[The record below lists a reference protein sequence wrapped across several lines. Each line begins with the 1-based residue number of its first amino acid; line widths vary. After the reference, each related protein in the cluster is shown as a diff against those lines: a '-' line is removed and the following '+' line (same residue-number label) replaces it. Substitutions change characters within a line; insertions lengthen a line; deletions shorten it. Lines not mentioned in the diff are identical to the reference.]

1 MENMEQ
7 MPDLEQLI
15 REQPGPEVFQ
25 RVWARVMPDQGDS
38 PLAVSA
44 VPRQE
49 EPGPVPPEASP
60 EQKPCSVQEEVPSRA
75 EAPVTPEVSVPPVC
89 LGEASRGDVE
99 ALTALMELAQEN
111 LFAGQTLARRLNR
124 GLRSRALDSLAADH
138 RRAARQLSAAR
149 FLITGQR
156 FRPERKRCS
165 IPADL
170 ALALRDQFAREQ
182 RWSRACEQAAAS
194 AGDHCLRELYLE
206 LAQDGTLHAGE
217 IRSLLERGAF
227 TTG

>member
-44 VPRQE
+44 VPRSE
-49 EPGPVPPEASP
+49 EPGTVPPADP
-60 EQKPCSVQEEVPSRA
+60 PKQKPCSVQEEVTPQA
-75 EAPVTPEVSVPPVC
+75 EVPVPPVC
-89 LGEASRGDVE
+89 LGESSQGDVK

-138 RRAARQLSAAR
+138 RRAARQLSTAR

-156 FRPERKRCS
+156 FRPERKRF
-165 IPADL
+165 PLPDDL

-206 LAQDGTLHAGE
+206 LAQDGALHAGE